1 MARRAKQ
8 HHLLGVSA
16 GVNRAGLAWD
26 TMPTALI
33 TGPTS
38 GIGTAFARRLAAEG
52 YDLVLVARDAERL
65 RRCSEQLSQRHGV
78 SAEMFP
84 ADLANASER
93 QRVEQRL
100 RTGDLVD
107 LLVNNAGFGTATAF
121 LDTDITDLQA
131 QLDVNVTS
139 VLRLTHA
146 ALPGMVRAGRGAV
159 INVSSVVSFLPGRGT
174 TYGASK
180 AYVTMFSEGLAV
192 ALADTGVQVLA
203 LCPGFVRTEFH
214 ARAGIDVAESPSVFW
229 LDADTVVR
237 DCLADLRRGRTI
249 SVPGLQYRALV
260 GLVDVLPRGLVRRI
274 AGLTGRDRR

>member
-1 MARRAKQ
+1 
-8 HHLLGVSA
+8 
-16 GVNRAGLAWD
+16 
-26 TMPTALI
+26 MPTALI

-38 GIGTAFARRLAAEG
+38 GIGAAFARRLAAEG

-78 SAEMFP
+78 SAEVLP
-84 ADLANASER
+84 ADLASASER
-93 QRVEQRL
+93 QLVEQRL
-100 RTGDLVD
+100 RTGDPVD
-107 LLVNNAGFGTATAF
+107 LLVNNAGFAVHASEF
-121 LDTDITDLQA
+121 IDADITDLQA

-159 INVSSVVSFLPGRGT
+159 VNVSSVVSFLPGRGT

-192 ALADTGVQVLA
+192 ALADTGVRVLA

-214 ARAGIDVAESPSVFW
+214 ARAGIDVAASPSVFW

-260 GLVDVLPRGLVRRI
+260 GLADVLPRGLVRRL
-274 AGLTGRDRR
+274 AGLTGRSRG